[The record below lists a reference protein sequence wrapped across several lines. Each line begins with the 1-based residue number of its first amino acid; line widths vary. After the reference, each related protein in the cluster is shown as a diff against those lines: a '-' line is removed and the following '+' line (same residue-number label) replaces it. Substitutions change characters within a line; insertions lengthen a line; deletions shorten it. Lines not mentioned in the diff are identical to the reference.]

1 MSATEPRPQRADAR
15 RNRERIMDA
24 AREVFAEYGQ
34 DAQMDDVAKRAGV
47 GVGTVYRH
55 FPTKD
60 ALAGEIL
67 AAKLRNHAEAARRWS
82 AEAPDAWTAFEG
94 LLRESFAAMAA
105 DAQQQRMMFV
115 ASDAAMAHA
124 EPARLELV
132 DVMGALID
140 RARAEG
146 RLRDD
151 FTIDEM
157 PALMCAVGGVMS
169 APPDR
174 VPGWDR
180 VVDVL
185 IDGLRARP

>member
-1 MSATEPRPQRADAR
+1 MSATEPRQLRADAR
-15 RNRERIMDA
+15 RNRERIVDA
-24 AREVFAEYGQ
+24 ARQVFTQCGDA
-34 DAQMDDVAKRAGV
+34 AQMDDVARRAGV

-60 ALAGEIL
+60 ALIGEVL
-67 AAKLRNHAEAARRWS
+67 AAKIRGHVEAARRWS
-82 AEAPDAWTAFEG
+82 ADSPDAWAAFEG
-94 LLRESFAAMAA
+94 LLRESFAKMAE
-105 DAQQQRMMFV
+105 DVSQQRLMFV
-115 ASDAAMAHA
+115 AGEAALAHA

-132 DVMGALID
+132 EVIGGLID

-146 RLRDD
+146 RLRED
-151 FTIDEM
+151 FTIDDM

-169 APPDR
+169 APADR

-185 IDGLRARP
+185 IDGLRAK